1 MKVGFLQT
9 FPIFGKKYEN
19 VETALSLIK
28 RMDADLVVLPELFNT
43 GYQFTSWEESL
54 ALAEPVP
61 DGETTQALIK
71 LAKENRL
78 SIVAGL
84 AGPSRNAESAISTI
98 LTVGTPVVR
107 VIGVAVWINQV
118 VWIWPI

>member
-1 MKVGFLQT
+1 MGYCLALARVGIRVKLRNEKRMKVGFLQT

-43 GYQFTSWEESL
+43 GYQFTSREEAL
-54 ALAEPVP
+54 ALAEEIP

-71 LAKENRL
+71 LAKEKRL
-78 SIVAGL
+78 QWWL
-84 AGPSRNAESAISTI
+84 AWLSVKME
-98 LTVGTPVVR
+98 PV
-107 VIGVAVWINQV
+107 ITQPYW
-118 VWIWPI
+118 